1 VTDAIQK
8 AREALIANGFDTHTR
23 AIADEFMPETG
34 GRDKAALQ
42 IAILDAAAA
51 AIAALDA
58 ETEVKVPPVKT
69 DRFAYWNSLPE
80 SEKAKIRQ
88 DFHNDMYGGADD

>member
-1 VTDAIQK
+1 MTDAIQK

-51 AIAALDA
+51 ALSAQDWRRWRRRRASYVH
-58 ETEVKVPPVKT
+58 ETTLCECWATP
-69 DRFAYWNSLPE
+69 AS
-80 SEKAKIRQ
+80 A
-88 DFHNDMYGGADD
+88 